1 MDNWLTRIGI
11 DVNNNEP
18 MQVLKYLST
27 RANMAAQATAR
38 DKSRRRELIT
48 ENETLIRDNLHCN
61 NNACEDPL
69 DILIAE
75 EGIVIK
81 LLSMSAV
88 LRDTLTKYYVEG
100 RSPEAIAKMDNE
112 NVEAVRKRITR
123 ARNLLKGDSI

>member
-27 RANMAAQATAR
+27 RASMAAQATAR

-61 NNACEDPL
+61 NNAGEDPL